1 MKRLLTGLLLAFA
14 MVVTGSPA
22 LAQPV
27 PLSVLFTERGR
38 FDQQQVIVTGTV
50 GITGVPGGASQRFTL
65 MSGGMSVEVV
75 APGAFPARPGAP
87 VEVEG
92 VYRAS
97 SNSIEAF
104 RVTPR

>member
-50 GITGVPGGASQRFTL
+50 GIAGVPSGASQRFTL
-65 MSGGMSVEVV
+65 MSGAMSVDVV
-75 APGAFPARPGAP
+75 APGAFPVRPGAS

-92 VYRAS
+92 VYRS
-97 SNSIEAF
+97 SANLIEAF

>member
-38 FDQQQVIVTGTV
+38 FDQQQVIVTGT
-50 GITGVPGGASQRFTL
+50 
-65 MSGGMSVEVV
+65 
-75 APGAFPARPGAP
+75 
-87 VEVEG
+87 EVEALSW
-92 VYRAS
+92 YL
-97 SNSIEAF
+97 EH
-104 RVTPR
+104 

>member
-1 MKRLLTGLLLAFA
+1 MRRLIMALALA
-14 MVVTGSPA
+14 LATVATGSPA
-22 LAQPV
+22 LAQPI
-27 PLSVLFTERGR
+27 PLSALVTERAR

-50 GITGVPGGASQRFTL
+50 GIGGVPGGASQRFTL
-65 MSGGMSVEVV
+65 MSGAMSVDVV
-75 APGAFPARPGAP
+75 APGAFPVRPGAS

-97 SNSIEAF
+97 ANLIEAF